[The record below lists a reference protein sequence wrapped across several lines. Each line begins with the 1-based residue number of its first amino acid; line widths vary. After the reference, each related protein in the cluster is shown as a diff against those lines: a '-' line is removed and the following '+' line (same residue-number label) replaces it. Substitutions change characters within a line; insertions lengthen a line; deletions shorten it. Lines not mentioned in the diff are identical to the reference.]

1 MWMASQNLPRH
12 RISKPALHVLRVKY
26 DGLTVVITTHVVMPT
41 FNAKASQWTGDL
53 DASGTKIWKAMKK
66 KTASAETAYLWRKAS
81 VVMRVR
87 AWVRDGV

>member
-1 MWMASQNLPRH
+1 
-12 RISKPALHVLRVKY
+12 VLRVKY

-66 KTASAETAYLWRKAS
+66 KTASAETAYL
-81 VVMRVR
+81 
-87 AWVRDGV
+87 